1 MIDSWM
7 ADAMLFKLQYLYALY
22 GMWIKIRAVYD

>member
-7 ADAMLFKLQYLYALY
+7 ADAMLFK
-22 GMWIKIRAVYD
+22 W